1 MARVE
6 DKLRELSVLASLI
19 VLCEEWHILP
29 CRTPQHL
36 DELVKCVEQF
46 IRWESDQFRL

>member
-6 DKLRELSVLASLI
+6 DKLRELSVLVSLV
-19 VLCEEWHILP
+19 VLCEERHILP

-36 DELVKCVEQF
+36 DELVKRVEQF
-46 IRWESDQFRL
+46 IRWEGDQFRL